1 MRTHLIALSALG
13 VTAVSPTASAS
24 VIEIAFQFLDL
35 EYDGSVI
42 TTPGG
47 LPDELDAVTFRVDGV
62 TVGTITTDVFADVA
76 IPVVLPAPSS
86 IPGSSTATSG
96 TGDFD
101 LTFGTEFLDLTVDEV
116 EVTYFDSG
124 SIKFVFGAEVGASI
138 DGQSLPFGLE
148 LADPIEVSFSTQIDS
163 GDFTGFTASGT
174 GEVQGVPEPSAMLLA
189 LAALGVAVAPT
200 RRRAR

>member
-35 EYDGSVI
+35 EYDGVSL
-42 TTPGG
+42 TTAGG
-47 LPDELDAVTFRVDGV
+47 MDELDAVTFRVDGV
-62 TVGTITTDVFADVA
+62 AVGTITTDVFADIS
-76 IPVVLPAPSS
+76 IPVSIPAPSS

-96 TGDFD
+96 FGDFD
-101 LTFGTEFLDLTVDEV
+101 LFFGSDALFLDVDAV
-116 EVTYFDSG
+116 EITYFDSG
-124 SIKFVFGAEVGASI
+124 TVQFVFGAEVGATVDS
-138 DGQSLPFGLE
+138 QSLPFGLALE
-148 LADPIEVSFSTQIDS
+148 DPVEVSFSAQLDS

-174 GEVQGVPEPSAMLLA
+174 GEVQGIPEPSAMLLA